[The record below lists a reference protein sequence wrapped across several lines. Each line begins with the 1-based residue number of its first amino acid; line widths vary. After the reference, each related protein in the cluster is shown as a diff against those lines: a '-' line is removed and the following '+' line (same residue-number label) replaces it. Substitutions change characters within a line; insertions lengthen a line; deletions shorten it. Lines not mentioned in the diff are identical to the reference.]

1 MEETQQLQ
9 WNPDI
14 SNPRFPE
21 PSDISSQTLFLLDLP
36 QSGSIISTP
45 ISQTPGLKP
54 SISQN
59 SQ

>member
-1 MEETQQLQ
+1 MEESQQLQ

-14 SNPRFPE
+14 SN
-21 PSDISSQTLFLLDLP
+21 QTLFPLDLP
-36 QSGSIISTP
+36 HSSSIISTP